1 MEQERSFKSSIFFHE
16 LFQIV
21 IATSDHNMVD
31 SENSETSS
39 SEATLKKQTVRFAE
53 LPRGEDDVEEVD

>member
-1 MEQERSFKSSIFFHE
+1 
-16 LFQIV
+16 
-21 IATSDHNMVD
+21 MVD

-53 LPRGEDDVEEVD
+53 LPRDEDDVEEVD